1 MDEGG
6 MAGISHPGSIE
17 IMIRDMEKNAK
28 RLAFLNKKT
37 MTWTAAVTA
46 LAVSVSMTCYA
57 GKTKDQEEAE
67 LVQAASVEQ
76 EKTLRRA
83 VYAAAGIS
91 PEETSKKDGKEAS
104 KAEKEETVYGFLHAD
119 GSVDHLLV
127 SNWLKNFQKED
138 SLTVGSELTDVT
150 NVNGKE
156 SFSEKDGA
164 ITWDAQGKDIYYQG
178 NTEKELP
185 VSMKVTYYL
194 DDKEVKPEDLK
205 GKSGKVR
212 IRYEYEN
219 LTQQTITVDGKNEK
233 VCTPFAVITG
243 MILPTDTFSN
253 IRTEHAEIISDGS
266 SQIVVGC
273 AFPGLQKSL
282 GVSDEDLKELS
293 EDFTIPDYFE
303 VTADAENFSMGMTLS
318 MVTSQLFADNKEEI
332 EDALDHLDDLGDDME
347 ELQDGSTKLVDGTK
361 ELYDGTVDL
370 NDGAKELD
378 DGAGDLKDG
387 SKELRDGAKKLDDGA
402 GELKSGTKELTD
414 GASDLKAGASELN
427 QGASDL
433 KDGTKALKDGLDTLK
448 EKSGDLTK
456 GIDSL
461 TTGVTNYTEGVA
473 SLKDGADAL
482 VAGYEGEKG
491 AAAGAKAL
499 ADGAKKLSDSVSS
512 FSLDAKSLDIEVGLD
527 TENLVDA
534 SKVKDE
540 CSKAAEAYLKEN
552 NIDPATKEGQAIIKA
567 FTAGSTA
574 GTNAVSTALTASIA
588 TQKEALADNVS
599 GQIKKQIGEKL
610 SATMKELGTAAG
622 QLSEGASSLSAGVE
636 KLYAGTKQLSEGIEK
651 LDENSTALQEG
662 AKTLGNGW
670 SQYAEGVVSADKGA
684 KTLYAGTK
692 TLSAGTASLFD
703 GTLSLYEGA
712 KKLGE
717 GTVTLKDGTKE
728 LYGGTKELWTGAGDL
743 KDGTRKLYDG
753 TVDLKD
759 GAKELRDGMKELD
772 EDGIQKLSELFEG
785 DMKTYADRM
794 RCLLR
799 AAKDYDN
806 FAGSADGMENSV
818 KFILKTAEISNE
830 EE

>member
-1 MDEGG
+1 
-6 MAGISHPGSIE
+6 
-17 IMIRDMEKNAK
+17 MIRDMEKNAK

-46 LAVSVSMTCYA
+46 LAVSVSMTGYYA
-57 GKTKDQEEAE
+57 GKEKEPGDAK
-67 LVQAASVEQ
+67 LVQAASAEQ
-76 EKTLRRA
+76 EKTLKRA

-91 PEETSKKDGKEAS
+91 PEETSEGGESKEAS
-104 KAEKEETVYGFLHAD
+104 GAEKEETVYGFLHAD

-156 SFSEKDGA
+156 SFSEQDGK

-178 NTEKELP
+178 NTQKELP

-219 LTQQTITVDGKNEK
+219 LTEQTVTVDGKNEK

-253 IRTEHAEIISDGS
+253 IKTEHAEIISDGS

-282 GVSDEDLKELS
+282 GISEEDLKEIS
-293 EDFTIPDYFE
+293 EDFAIPEYFE
-303 VTADAENFSMGMTLS
+303 VTADAEDFSMGMTLT

-370 NDGAKELD
+370 NDGAKKLN

-414 GASDLKAGASELN
+414 GTADLKSGASELKN
-427 QGASDL
+427 GATDL
-433 KDGTKALKDGLDTLK
+433 KNGTKELKDGLDTLK

-461 TTGVTNYTEGVA
+461 TTGVTEYTAGVA
-473 SLKDGADAL
+473 SLKNGADAL
-482 VAGYEGEKG
+482 LAGYEGDNG

-499 ADGAKKLSDSVSS
+499 AEGAKKLSDSVSS
-512 FSLDAKSLDIEVGLD
+512 FSLDADSLDIEVGLD
-527 TENLVDA
+527 TEHLIDA

-636 KLYAGTKQLSEGIEK
+636 KLYAGTKQLSEGVQK
-651 LDENSTALQEG
+651 LDANSTALQEG

-670 SQYAEGVVSADKGA
+670 SQYAEGVASADKGA

-692 TLSAGTASLFD
+692 TLSAGTTSLFD
-703 GTLSLYEGA
+703 GTLSLFKGA
-712 KKLGE
+712 KKLNE

-728 LYGGTKELWTGAGDL
+728 LYGGTKDLWSGAGDL
-743 KDGTRKLYDG
+743 KDGTKELYDG
-753 TVDLKD
+753 TIDLKD

-772 EDGIQKLSELFEG
+772 EDGIQKLSELFED